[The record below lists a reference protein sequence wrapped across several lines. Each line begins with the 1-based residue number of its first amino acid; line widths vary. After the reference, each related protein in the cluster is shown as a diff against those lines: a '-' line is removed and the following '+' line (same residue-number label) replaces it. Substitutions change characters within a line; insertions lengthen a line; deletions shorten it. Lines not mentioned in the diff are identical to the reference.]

1 MVLHNEAVWN
11 AELHYLQSLCVD
23 LSVCQLRC
31 LIIQFRF
38 VPLSLP
44 SSSSSSFHFSVQ
56 LFLLLLVTQFSV
68 SHSGETTSPWREQQ
82 QSSTLMLLVP
92 LTLLPFACISLLLM
106 ITTASNYVTCDS
118 VAVDANAFACP
129 DPGCEFVA
137 TIPAETAVFI
147 NCTTSGVDVDD
158 DYQWDYVGLQ
168 SDNTLIGYVSDLY
181 VDCGGGACIAP
192 SC

>member
-1 MVLHNEAVWN
+1 MAGWM
-11 AELHYLQSLCVD
+11 D
-23 LSVCQLRC
+23 VCR
-31 LIIQFRF
+31 
-38 VPLSLP
+38 
-44 SSSSSSFHFSVQ
+44 
-56 LFLLLLVTQFSV
+56 
-68 SHSGETTSPWREQQ
+68 
-82 QSSTLMLLVP
+82 LVP

-118 VAVDANAFACP
+118 EAVDANAFACP

-137 TIPAETAVFI
+137 AIPGGSVVFI
-147 NCTTSGVDVDD
+147 NCITTGVDVDS